1 MKGGSQGGRK
11 TTLISQAEF
20 GLGGWI
26 LVSQLL
32 GVLGIGL
39 IFVQTQLEFIIKRK
53 TSNRKLLL
61 DKVPPVVLQ
70 GMWFNQW
77 QWVTWKEV
85 EESVIQKEKWRAGGK
100 ETLNEHTFLVL
111 YCVSPIAH
119 LLSLYLP
126 SNHLNT
132 FITNSNKFRTYLSV
146 GPKITVIFR
155 LTISLR

>member
-70 GMWFNQW
+70 VVWFNQW

-85 EESVIQKEKWRAGGK
+85 EESVIQKQKGREGGK

-111 YCVSPIAH
+111 NCVSPIPH
-119 LLSLYLP
+119 LVSLYLS

-132 FITNSNKFRTYLSV
+132 FITNH
-146 GPKITVIFR
+146 
-155 LTISLR
+155 ISRS

>member
-11 TTLISQAEF
+11 TTLISQVEL

-26 LVSQLL
+26 MVSQLL

-70 GMWFNQW
+70 VVWFNQ
-77 QWVTWKEV
+77 
-85 EESVIQKEKWRAGGK
+85 
-100 ETLNEHTFLVL
+100 
-111 YCVSPIAH
+111 
-119 LLSLYLP
+119 
-126 SNHLNT
+126 
-132 FITNSNKFRTYLSV
+132 
-146 GPKITVIFR
+146 
-155 LTISLR
+155 